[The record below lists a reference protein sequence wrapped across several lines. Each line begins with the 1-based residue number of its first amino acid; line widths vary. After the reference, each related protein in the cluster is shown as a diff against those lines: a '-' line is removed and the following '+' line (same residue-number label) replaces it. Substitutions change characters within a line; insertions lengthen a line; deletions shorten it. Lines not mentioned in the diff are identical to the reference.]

1 MVFQIYGNIMS
12 CDMIKIFKRKKYNK
26 VQYEKLFYF
35 VYLMALQNVKKN
47 YLWPG
52 TCVWAKIKN
61 EINLKP

>member
-35 VYLMALQNVKKN
+35 VYLMALQNVKKKLPLARDLRLGEN
-47 YLWPG
+47 
-52 TCVWAKIKN
+52 
-61 EINLKP
+61 